1 MYAPEYGIY
10 IYLTLIFLAFVVFFT
25 GLFAMVFAR
34 RSLVL
39 VLLGLEL
46 MLLGISFLCLLAA
59 KITGTTMGQ
68 LSLFV
73 FLVLGGA
80 ESGIGLALIMLY
92 YYQKG
97 TVLLKDIK
105 DLKY

>member
-1 MYAPEYGIY
+1 MYPLEQGVY
-10 IYLTLIFLAFVVFFT
+10 IYLTLIFLAFVIFFT
-25 GLFAMVFAR
+25 GLGAIIFAR

-39 VLLGLEL
+39 VLIGLEL
-46 MLLGISFLCLLAA
+46 MLLAISFLCLLAA
-59 KITGTTMGQ
+59 KLTGTTMGQ

-97 TVLLKDIK
+97 TILLKDIK